1 MQYLYPLLI
10 YAGIAGTL
18 LLLTLEMIPQAQQW
32 RRPAAAVWLTL
43 VTLLWLAL
51 PMEGRWIFS
60 MWSPSTVLDGQFL
73 IEMQPAIWWCGLALG
88 LAFSGVAWVEVID
101 HRRALPLSGVLVLL
115 SLYTIWLALAG
126 GSLLSTLAMWAVFD
140 LLWGAATLLASAE
153 GERVTFGWLLHGI
166 ASLVLW
172 TTFLLLRR
180 AGSSGLWWVMWT
192 TPATTVL
199 LLVAA
204 LLRIGVYPFHIVF
217 PRRIERLGP
226 LVLVSSMGPVLGV
239 GLLYRIL
246 TLPGDLE
253 LPLWVMVLGAISLL
267 WGGVRAWSE
276 RGERALLWAMYAL
289 LTSIVAGV
297 GATGAGELALG
308 ALGVWFG
315 GWTLLLLARGR
326 DREAVALSWPVWL
339 ALLFLLGAPPSPLGE
354 LGRAA
359 LTLLPWGWRI
369 VFILGWAT
377 VVATLLKEGTR
388 PAVGRTLPPRTWQQ
402 AALSAGLL
410 LPVLGV
416 ISGASV
422 PRAVTFNALGLLLW
436 GSALLLAAALAWRG
450 VRVRQ
455 LVARGMALWDSLDL
469 QWLYRALW
477 RGSEHLLGL
486 VRIAADVVEG
496 SGALLWSLL
505 VLLIILLVTVNQ

>member
-1 MQYLYPLLI
+1 
-10 YAGIAGTL
+10 
-18 LLLTLEMIPQAQQW
+18 
-32 RRPAAAVWLTL
+32 
-43 VTLLWLAL
+43 
-51 PMEGRWIFS
+51 
-60 MWSPSTVLDGQFL
+60 
-73 IEMQPAIWWCGLALG
+73 
-88 LAFSGVAWVEVID
+88 
-101 HRRALPLSGVLVLL
+101 
-115 SLYTIWLALAG
+115 
-126 GSLLSTLAMWAVFD
+126 
-140 LLWGAATLLASAE
+140 
-153 GERVTFGWLLHGI
+153 
-166 ASLVLW
+166 
-172 TTFLLLRR
+172 
-180 AGSSGLWWVMWT
+180 
-192 TPATTVL
+192 
-199 LLVAA
+199 
-204 LLRIGVYPFHIVF
+204 
-217 PRRIERLGP
+217 
-226 LVLVSSMGPVLGV
+226 
-239 GLLYRIL
+239 
-246 TLPGDLE
+246 
-253 LPLWVMVLGAISLL
+253 
-267 WGGVRAWSE
+267 
-276 RGERALLWAMYAL
+276 MYAL